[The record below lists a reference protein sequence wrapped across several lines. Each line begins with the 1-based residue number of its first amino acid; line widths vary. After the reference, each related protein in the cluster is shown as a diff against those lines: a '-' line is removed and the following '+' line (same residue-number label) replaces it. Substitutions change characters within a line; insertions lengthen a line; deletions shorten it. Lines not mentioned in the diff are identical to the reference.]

1 MRPLAAITLIAM
13 MAAGCREDPRLRA
26 KLDPGLQQQL
36 EDLAGAGT
44 RAELSV
50 LGKCSSPI
58 DEPMQ
63 SRLRRA
69 GAAIETTAG
78 DIFSA
83 HVRSD
88 SVLQVARL
96 SFVVSL
102 ALAGSANPH
111 GSP

>member
-1 MRPLAAITLIAM
+1 MRPLAVIMLIAL
-13 MAAGCREDPRLRA
+13 MAAGCREDPKLRA
-26 KLDPGLQQQL
+26 KLDPALRQQL

-44 RAELSV
+44 RAQLSV
-50 LGKCSSPI
+50 LGKCSSPL

-78 DIFSA
+78 DIFA
-83 HVRSD
+83 ARVRSD
-88 SVLQVARL
+88 SLIQVARL
-96 SFVVSL
+96 TFVVSL
-102 ALAGSANPH
+102 ALAGSADPS